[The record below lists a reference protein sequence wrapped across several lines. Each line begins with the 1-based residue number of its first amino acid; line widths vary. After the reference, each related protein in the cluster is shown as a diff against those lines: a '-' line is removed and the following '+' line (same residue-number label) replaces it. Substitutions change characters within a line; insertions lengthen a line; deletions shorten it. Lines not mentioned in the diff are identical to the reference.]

1 MEEIE
6 VLKKHYLSGM
16 RILATSTST
25 GRYAN
30 VFYHLLASGVHPMRL
45 VLETKKL

>member
-6 VLKKHYLSGM
+6 VLKKHSLSSM

-30 VFYHLLASGVHPMRL
+30 VFYHLYSKRSPPDEISAGN
-45 VLETKKL
+45 